1 MQARGYYNLAGFIL
15 YNKLDELVDQ
25 SNEVNWVR

>member
-1 MQARGYYNLAGFIL
+1 MQARGYYKLADFIL

-25 SNEVNWVR
+25 SNEIN

>member
-1 MQARGYYNLAGFIL
+1 MQARGYYRLAGFIL

-25 SNEVNWVR
+25 SNEIN

>member
-1 MQARGYYNLAGFIL
+1 MQARGYYKLAGVIL

-25 SNEVNWVR
+25 NNEVN